1 MANIYFAG
9 EKAPKEEAR
18 RELIKHVRSV
28 CDLEHMVCF
37 ESDDG
42 GSHIV
47 IYVEV
52 LVPSDPLSHFHKESL
67 CMNKWMGWRQMVIKC
82 PIGSIGTTIKI
93 KD

>member
-1 MANIYFAG
+1 MANIFFEG
-9 EKAPKEEAR
+9 EKAPKDEAR
-18 RELIKHVRSV
+18 KELIKHVRKV

-47 IYVEV
+47 IYVECEI
-52 LVPSDPLSHFHKESL
+52 PSDPLPPFLRESL
-67 CMNKWMGWRQMVIKC
+67 HFSKWMGWRQMVVKC

>member
-1 MANIYFAG
+1 MANRYFAG
-9 EKAPKEEAR
+9 EKASKEEAR
-18 RELIKHVRSV
+18 QTLREHVKSV
-28 CDLEHMVCF
+28 CDLKHMVCF

-52 LVPSDPLSHFHKESL
+52 EVPADPLPAFLREVLHHS
-67 CMNKWMGWRQMVIKC
+67 KWLGWRQMVVKC
-82 PIGSIGTTIKI
+82 PIGSIGHTIKI